1 MPDDRYEVKVGDVF
15 EGPMDLLIYLIKKN
29 EVDIYDIPIAMI
41 TEQYLN
47 YLQWLKTMN
56 IDVAG
61 DFILMAAT
69 LAHIKSRTLLPVY
82 STDEDEEEDPR
93 MEITRPLLEYL
104 RMKSVAEQLE
114 NRPLLGEDTYV
125 RSPGKEELAVDKE
138 EQMITAGLFDLIAAF
153 QAVLEKMG
161 EDHRVDF
168 TEERFSIKDKIS
180 ELIEILEERGT
191 VTLQELFPVRAV
203 KEELIVTFL
212 SILEMAKLNLIRISQ
227 QIHTGIIRLFYI

>member
-47 YLQWLKTMN
+47 YLQWMKTMN

-93 MEITRPLLEYL
+93 MEIARPLLEYL
-104 RMKSVAEQLE
+104 QMKSVAEQLE

-168 TEERFSIKDKIS
+168 TEERFSVKDKIS

>member
-1 MPDDRYEVKVGDVF
+1 MSDERYEVKVEKVF

-41 TEQYLN
+41 TAQYLA
-47 YLQWLKTMN
+47 YLEWMKAMN

-69 LAHIKSRTLLPVY
+69 LAHIKSRTLLPVHG
-82 STDEDEEEDPR
+82 SEGEDDEDPR
-93 MEITRPLLEYL
+93 MEIARPLLEYL
-104 RMKSVAEQLE
+104 RMKSLAEQLNE
-114 NRPLLGEDTYV
+114 RPILGEDTFV
-125 RSPGKEELAVDKE
+125 RTPGKEELTIDKE
-138 EQMITAGLFDLIAAF
+138 DQLIAASLYDLIMAF

-168 TEERFSIKDKIS
+168 SEERFSIKDKIS
-180 ELIEILEERGT
+180 EILDILEQKGS
-191 VTLQELFPVRAV
+191 VTFQELFSAASV

-212 SILEMAKLNLIRISQ
+212 SILEMAKLSLIRITQ
-227 QIHTGIIRLFYI
+227 QVHTGIIRLFYL